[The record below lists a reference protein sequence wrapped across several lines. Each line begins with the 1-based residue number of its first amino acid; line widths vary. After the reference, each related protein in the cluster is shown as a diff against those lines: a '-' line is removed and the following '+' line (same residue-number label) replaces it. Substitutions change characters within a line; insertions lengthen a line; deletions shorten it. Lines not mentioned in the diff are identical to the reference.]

1 MLKLSRDT
9 IIIGLLLLIVAIPIM
24 FISEILTVHQTLW
37 FEVFTILILFQYQSF
52 KEIKHGNRN

>member
-1 MLKLSRDT
+1 MSL
-9 IIIGLLLLIVAIPIM
+9 IGESFGFAAIPIM

-52 KEIKHGNRN
+52 KEIKHGNRS